1 MQINFN
7 QLSIAKIINLSK
19 HIKEKCIN
27 FSSFEEVA
35 QELMGFFYSSFVTEG
50 GRSPFVLARFFKSC
64 AYGELPD
71 DIRNYIHNKESKGNL
86 ISGNKYLTLLGSF
99 GELEN
104 WKNRNLSENYKA
116 FPIHDEHLLGKLPM
130 LSAVFDQIGLNLSH
144 LKQTDKSILIKDR
157 HRPYRVFCVENAEG
171 SNLIPKQTEFV
182 RPYSVKSVFGFGG
195 IYSTS
200 NVYAVIIF
208 SRERLSRKDAQL
220 FLSLNPAI
228 KQITLAHE
236 ITGNIFKTDRKEMN
250 ASVDGIC
257 DEITT
262 VQIKSQNKTIS
273 RQHKDIIEKE
283 MALTSSI
290 ELEMANEHLLQMS
303 EALKKSHE
311 QLEDTV
317 RKRTHEL
324 NESKE
329 QIQLLLDSTG
339 EAIYGLDKE
348 GKCTFANV
356 ACLRMLGYKEVS
368 QFIGENMHDLIHHT
382 KKDGTPYPIEE
393 CCIYQAFREGK
404 GTHVDDEVLWR
415 ADGTCFPS
423 EYMSYPIYKD
433 NKTIGA
439 VVTFSDIT
447 ERRSKD
453 AELLMLKE
461 NLEQRVIERTEL
473 LRESEGRFRGL
484 VENTT
489 DWIWEV
495 NEHTRYTYASPQV
508 HELLGYEPDEIMGMT
523 PFDLMTPE
531 DQQGVRK
538 LFVEAAGRQE
548 PFSRLENT
556 NLHKDGHTVILE
568 TSGVPIFGSDGSF
581 KGYRGID
588 RDITERKKTEQALI
602 QSEKLK
608 SIGTITAGI
617 SHEFNN
623 ILAIISGNVQLL
635 ERAYKEHGGLTDALR
650 IIKSATDDGAEISGK
665 MLEFTKTSQDTKKL
679 ISSDIRD
686 LIRESIDFT
695 MPRWKNEAQAKG
707 INYKVDTEGMKSV
720 LSILCNPTEL
730 REVFINL
737 IINALDAM
745 PEGGSLSFS
754 TWSGE
759 DTVFVS
765 ISDTGEGM
773 SDEVRKNIFDPF
785 FTTKSP
791 VGTGLGMSMAYGII
805 TRHGGKIEVES
816 ELGKGTIFSLQIP
829 ITAKEGDTEL
839 FSEPAQ
845 DIQCKSL
852 HILVV
857 DDEVNIGKLLNE
869 FLSDDGHKVKTV
881 DNGADAIKLSKRK
894 SFDLVLCDLV
904 MPDVSG
910 YDVIKALNKLDR
922 RPKIGIITGW
932 NENLKPIEEGMKVDF
947 VVRKP
952 FDFSELA
959 NHINEAFCTDSK

>member
-1 MQINFN
+1 TFN
-7 QLSIAKIINLSK
+7 A
-19 HIKEKCIN
+19 
-27 FSSFEEVA
+27 
-35 QELMGFFYSSFVTEG
+35 
-50 GRSPFVLARFFKSC
+50 
-64 AYGELPD
+64 
-71 DIRNYIHNKESKGNL
+71 
-86 ISGNKYLTLLGSF
+86 
-99 GELEN
+99 
-104 WKNRNLSENYKA
+104 
-116 FPIHDEHLLGKLPM
+116 
-130 LSAVFDQIGLNLSH
+130 
-144 LKQTDKSILIKDR
+144 
-157 HRPYRVFCVENAEG
+157 
-171 SNLIPKQTEFV
+171 
-182 RPYSVKSVFGFGG
+182 
-195 IYSTS
+195 
-200 NVYAVIIF
+200 YAVLVF
-208 SRERLSRKDAQL
+208 ARKRFSRKDAQL

-228 KQITLAHE
+228 EQITLAQE
-236 ITGNIFKTDRKEMN
+236 TTGNIFKAGRKDAN
-250 ASVDGIC
+250 ASVGGLC
-257 DEITT
+257 NEIPK
-262 VQIKSQNKTIS
+262 VQIESQNKTIS
-273 RQHKDIIEKE
+273 PQHKDIIEKE
-283 MALTSSI
+283 MMLTSSI
-290 ELEMANEHLLQMS
+290 ELEMANEYLLKLS
-303 EALKKSHE
+303 KALEESHVKF
-311 QLEDTV
+311 EDIV

-324 NESKE
+324 SESKE
-329 QIQLLLDSTG
+329 QIQLLLNSTG
-339 EAIYGLDKE
+339 EAIYGLDND

>member
-7 QLSIAKIINLSK
+7 QLSIYNIFKLSK
-19 HIKEKCIN
+19 HLKDN
-27 FSSFEEVA
+27 SSKHSSLEEVA
-35 QELMGFFYSSFVTEG
+35 QELSRMLYSSFVTEDG
-50 GRSPFVLARFFKSC
+50 SSPFVLTRFFKTCTYS
-64 AYGELPD
+64 ELPD
-71 DIRNYIHNKESKGNL
+71 DIRNYIHNKEPTRDL
-86 ISGNKYLTLLGSF
+86 ISDSKYLTLLGSY
-99 GELEN
+99 GVLDN
-104 WKNRNLSENYKA
+104 WRNRNLSENYKA
-116 FPIHDEHLLGKLPM
+116 FPIHDEHMLDKFPM
-130 LSAVFDQIGLNLSH
+130 LSAVFKQIGFKLPH
-144 LKQTDKSILIKDR
+144 LKGAETSILLTDS
-157 HRPYRVFCVENAEG
+157 HRQYGVFCVENAED
-171 SNLIPKQTEFV
+171 NKLIPKQAEFV
-182 RPYSVKSVFGFGG
+182 KPYSVKSVFGFGG
-195 IYSTS
+195 IYSTF
-200 NVYAVIIF
+200 NAYAVLVFARKRF
-208 SRERLSRKDAQL
+208 SRKEAQL

-228 KQITLAHE
+228 EQITLAQE
-236 ITGNIFKTDRKEMN
+236 TTGNIFKAGRKDAN
-250 ASVDGIC
+250 ASVGGLC
-257 DEITT
+257 NEIPK
-262 VQIKSQNKTIS
+262 VQIESQNKTIS
-273 RQHKDIIEKE
+273 PQHKDIIEKE
-283 MALTSSI
+283 MMLTSSI
-290 ELEMANEHLLQMS
+290 ELEMANEYLLKLS
-303 EALKKSHE
+303 KALEESHVKF
-311 QLEDTV
+311 EDIV

-324 NESKE
+324 SESKE
-329 QIQLLLDSTG
+329 QIQLLLNSTG
-339 EAIYGLDKE
+339 EAIYGLDND

-368 QFIGENMHDLIHHT
+368 QFIGKNMHDLIHHT

-393 CCIYQAFREGK
+393 CCIYQVFREGK
-404 GTHVDDEVLWR
+404 GTHIDDEVLWR
-415 ADGTCFPS
+415 ADGTCFPA

-447 ERRSKD
+447 ERSRKD

-473 LRESEGRFRGL
+473 LRESEGRFRSL

-489 DWIWEV
+489 DWIWEA

-508 HELLGYEPDEIMGMT
+508 RELLGYEPEEVIGMT

-531 DQQGVRK
+531 DQQSVKK
-538 LFVEAAGRQE
+538 LFVEIAGRHE
-548 PFSRLENT
+548 PFSRLENA

-635 ERAYKEHGGLTDALR
+635 GRTYKDNENLTEALR
-650 IIKSATDDGAEISGK
+650 TIRRAADDGAEISSK
-665 MLEFTKTSQDTKKL
+665 MLEFTKTVPDTKKFV
-679 ISSDIRD
+679 SSDIRD
-686 LIRESIDFT
+686 LIRQSIDFT
-695 MPRWKNEAQAKG
+695 MPRWKNEAQARG
-707 INYKVDTEGMKSV
+707 IDYQMDTEGMKSV
-720 LSILCNPTEL
+720 SSILCNPTEL

-754 TWSGE
+754 TWSGN

-773 SDEVRKNIFDPF
+773 SEEVRKNVFDPF

-805 TRHGGKIEVES
+805 TRHGGKIEAES

-829 ITAKEGDTEL
+829 IAAKVGDTEL

-857 DDEVNIGKLLNE
+857 DDEVNIGKLLDE

-881 DNGADAIKLSKRK
+881 DNGADAIKLLKRK

-904 MPDVSG
+904 MSDVSG
-910 YDVIKALNKLDR
+910 YDIIKALNKLDR
-922 RPKIGIITGW
+922 SPKIGIITGW
-932 NENLKPIEEGMKVDF
+932 NERLKPMEEGMNVDF
-947 VVRKP
+947 VLRKP
-952 FDFSELA
+952 FDFSELSRK
-959 NHINEAFCTDSK
+959 INDVIGVG

>member
-1 MQINFN
+1 
-7 QLSIAKIINLSK
+7 
-19 HIKEKCIN
+19 
-27 FSSFEEVA
+27 
-35 QELMGFFYSSFVTEG
+35 
-50 GRSPFVLARFFKSC
+50 
-64 AYGELPD
+64 
-71 DIRNYIHNKESKGNL
+71 L

-99 GELEN
+99 GELDN

-116 FPIHDEHLLGKLPM
+116 FPIHDEHMLDKFPM

-144 LKQTDKSILIKDR
+144 LKHTDKSILIKDC
-157 HRPYRVFCVENAEG
+157 HRQYGVFCVENAEG
-171 SNLIPKQTEFV
+171 SNLIPKQAEFV

-236 ITGNIFKTDRKEMN
+236 ITGNIFKTDRKDTN
-250 ASVDGIC
+250 ALVDGIC
-257 DEITT
+257 DEIPT

-283 MALTSSI
+283 MVLNSSI
-290 ELEMANEHLLQMS
+290 ELQMTNEYLLGMS
-303 EALKKSHE
+303 EELKESHE
-311 QLEDTV
+311 
-317 RKRTHEL
+317 K
-324 NESKE
+324 
-329 QIQLLLDSTG
+329 
-339 EAIYGLDKE
+339 
-348 GKCTFANV
+348 
-356 ACLRMLGYKEVS
+356 
-368 QFIGENMHDLIHHT
+368 
-382 KKDGTPYPIEE
+382 
-393 CCIYQAFREGK
+393 FR
-404 GTHVDDEVLWR
+404 
-415 ADGTCFPS
+415 S
-423 EYMSYPIYKD
+423 
-433 NKTIGA
+433 
-439 VVTFSDIT
+439 
-447 ERRSKD
+447 
-453 AELLMLKE
+453 
-461 NLEQRVIERTEL
+461 
-473 LRESEGRFRGL
+473 L

-495 NEHTRYTYASPQV
+495 NEHNRYTYASPQV
-508 HELLGYEPDEIMGMT
+508 RELLGYEPDEIIGTT

-531 DQQGVRK
+531 DQQRVRK

-548 PFSRLENT
+548 PFFRLENA
-556 NLHKDGHTVILE
+556 NLHRDGHTVILE

-588 RDITERKKTEQALI
+588 RDITERKQAENALRRSEKSLAEAQRIAHLGNWDWNIVDNELHWSDEVYRIFGLKPQEFDATYAAFLISVHPDDKEFVKNTVNKALHERLPYSTNHRIVLPSGTVRIVREEAEVTYDEDGKPVRMIGTVQDVTEIRKMEEALL
-602 QSEKLK
+602 QSEKLR

-635 ERAYKEHGGLTDALR
+635 GRTYKDHGDLTDALR
-650 IIKSATDDGAEISGK
+650 IIKRATDDGAEISSK

-679 ISSDIRD
+679 VSSDIRD
-686 LIRESIDFT
+686 LIRQSIDFT
-695 MPRWKNEAQAKG
+695 MPRWKNEAQARG
-707 INYKVDTEGMKSV
+707 ITYKMDTEGMKNVS
-720 LSILCNPTEL
+720 SILCNPTEL

-754 TWSGE
+754 TWSGD

-773 SDEVRKNIFDPF
+773 SEEVRKNIFDPF

-805 TRHGGKIEVES
+805 TRHGGKIEAES

-829 ITAKEGDTEL
+829 IAAKEGDTEL
-839 FSEPAQ
+839 FSEPVQ

-857 DDEVNIGKLLNE
+857 DDEVNIGKLLDE

-894 SFDLVLCDLV
+894 NFDLVLCDLV
-904 MPDVSG
+904 MPYVSG

-932 NENLKPIEEGMKVDF
+932 NEKLKPIEEGMNVDF

-959 NHINEAFCTDSK
+959 NHINEAFGTDSR

>member
-635 ERAYKEHGGLTDALR
+635 GRTYKDNENLTEALR
-650 IIKSATDDGAEISGK
+650 TIRRAADDGAEISSK
-665 MLEFTKTSQDTKKL
+665 MLEFTKTVPDTKKFV
-679 ISSDIRD
+679 SSDIRD
-686 LIRESIDFT
+686 LIRQSIDFT
-695 MPRWKNEAQAKG
+695 MPRWKNEAQARG
-707 INYKVDTEGMKSV
+707 IDYQMDTEGMKSV
-720 LSILCNPTEL
+720 SSILCNPTEL

-754 TWSGE
+754 TWSGN

-773 SDEVRKNIFDPF
+773 SEEVRKNVFDPF

-805 TRHGGKIEVES
+805 TRHGGKIEAES

-829 ITAKEGDTEL
+829 IAAKVGDTEL

-857 DDEVNIGKLLNE
+857 DDEVNIGKLLDE

-881 DNGADAIKLSKRK
+881 DNGADAIKLLKRK

-904 MPDVSG
+904 MSDVSG
-910 YDVIKALNKLDR
+910 YDIIKALNKLDR
-922 RPKIGIITGW
+922 SPKIGIITGW
-932 NENLKPIEEGMKVDF
+932 NERLKPMEEGMNVDF
-947 VVRKP
+947 VLRKP
-952 FDFSELA
+952 FDFSELSRK
-959 NHINEAFCTDSK
+959 INDVIGVG